1 MLKSLAYYHGALAAI
16 DVPSHAAIVRDLIA
30 ELEFEIDMRK
40 ERETEALADK
50 KKQEIAKRIA
60 DDATQEAFDSRS
72 YEKNRHNKLNAL
84 TNDQKLW
91 LTISETARE
100 KIGGVTLGEGGVLK
114 IDNDWKRTGEDE

>member
-1 MLKSLAYYHGALAAI
+1 
-16 DVPSHAAIVRDLIA
+16 VRDLLA

-40 ERETEALADK
+40 ESEAEALDDK
-50 KKQEIAKRIA
+50 KKLKIAKRVA

-72 YEKNRHNKLNAL
+72 YEKNRNNKLNGL

-114 IDNDWKRTGEDE
+114 IDKDWKRTGEDE

>member
-1 MLKSLAYYHGALAAI
+1 MIKNIAYYHGALAAI

-40 ERETEALADK
+40 ENETKALADK

-72 YEKNRHNKLNAL
+72 YEKNRYNKLNAL

-100 KIGGVTLGEGGVLK
+100 KIGGMTLGESGVLK
-114 IDNDWKRTGEDE
+114 IDNDWKRTGENE